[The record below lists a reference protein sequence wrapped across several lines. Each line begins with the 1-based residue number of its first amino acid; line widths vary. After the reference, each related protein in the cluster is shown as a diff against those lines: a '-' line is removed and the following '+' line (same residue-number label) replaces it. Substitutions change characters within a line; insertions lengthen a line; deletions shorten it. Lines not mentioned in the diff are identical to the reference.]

1 MNLCKLEAYPS
12 KEALAEEL
20 RRLTIESEVKHHG
33 CCQVIV
39 QTFLEVLGVQNE
51 ALSMAASPFVGG
63 LALTGNNC
71 GAVIGGL
78 MVLGAVFGR
87 KELQEGMPGLLK
99 GMPDRN
105 DLRPVDLEPREE
117 GGPPRLLE
125 IDARRPVPDDVV
137 GPQVLDQHEH
147 IDRVHC
153 RVHAAAEDGAHDI
166 PGLPGQRE
174 PDNDL
179 AEIMGDVR
187 DARAGRAIGGEEV
200 EAPAQEFGLQ

>member
-1 MNLCKLEAYPS
+1 MNLSKLEAYPS

-39 QTFLEVLGVQNE
+39 QTFLDILGVQNE

-99 GMPDRN
+99 GIKPMRKLVKVFVGQARNRQLPRSDRGH
-105 DLRPVDLEPREE
+105 V
-117 GGPPRLLE
+117 GRL
-125 IDARRPVPDDVV
+125 DAGAGVFCRR
-137 GPQVLDQHEH
+137 GFGTL
-147 IDRVHC
+147 C
-153 RVHAAAEDGAHDI
+153 RYDGRCSR
-166 PGLPGQRE
+166 L
-174 PDNDL
+174 
-179 AEIMGDVR
+179 
-187 DARAGRAIGGEEV
+187 GR
-200 EAPAQEFGLQ
+200 

>member
-1 MNLCKLEAYPS
+1 MNLSKLEAYPS

-39 QTFLEVLGVQNE
+39 QTFLDILGVQNE

-99 GMPDRN
+99 GIKPMRKLVKVFSDKHGTVNCR
-105 DLRPVDLEPREE
+105 DLTGVMLADSMQAQGYFAAGGLERCAGMMADVAAWVGEVLYEE
-117 GGPPRLLE
+117 QMLRK
-125 IDARRPVPDDVV
+125 
-137 GPQVLDQHEH
+137 
-147 IDRVHC
+147 
-153 RVHAAAEDGAHDI
+153 
-166 PGLPGQRE
+166 
-174 PDNDL
+174 
-179 AEIMGDVR
+179 
-187 DARAGRAIGGEEV
+187 RAKD
-200 EAPAQEFGLQ
+200 